1 MKYYIFIILLFV
13 VFSRSV
19 LAQNKTSPWKIT
31 VGINAIEVDPVGS
44 SSKDTETQIS
54 PNVSYLEVSR
64 YLGAGF
70 SLDLAGS
77 LNSLERTSGAED
89 LYYGIDLGTS
99 LSANQIIDLG
109 KFEPT
114 VRLGV
119 GLSGGLS
126 GFSSLGDDFFNVYG
140 GLGLNYWLN
149 DAVALTLRST
159 VKSYIKEFDDL
170 VGNGDGGLGHLQH
183 AAGLSFAF
191 GKENDADKDGV
202 SDEEDACP
210 DVPGIESQNGCPD
223 DDGDGIRNNID
234 DCPLTAGTAALNG
247 CPDADGDGIKD
258 ADDRCPNNAGA
269 ASLKGCPDAD
279 GDGIADANDECPRE
293 AGLSS
298 NNGCPEAV
306 PETPKKPE
314 VKIPEY
320 PLSLLNGFT
329 IYFDS
334 DKHDTDSLY
343 DLKRSLSTVI
353 NVLTANSETN
363 VTIEGHTDS
372 TGSATYNK
380 SLSEKRAK
388 YVKKHLI
395 GGGIN
400 ASRLS
405 TKSFGE
411 TSPMATNTTK
421 EGRAANRRVVIK
433 VKK

>member
-13 VFSRSV
+13 VFSKSV

-395 GGGIN
+395 DGGIN

-433 VKK
+433 VKN

>member
-44 SSKDTETQIS
+44 SSKGTETQIS

-202 SDEEDACP
+202 SDEEDVCP
-210 DVPGIESQNGCPD
+210 DVPGIESLNGCPD
-223 DDGDGIRNNID
+223 DDGDGIKNNID
-234 DCPLTAGTAALNG
+234 DCPLTAGTAALN
-247 CPDADGDGIKD
+247 
-258 ADDRCPNNAGA
+258 
-269 ASLKGCPDAD
+269 GCPDAD

-363 VTIEGHTDS
+363 ATIEGHTDS

-395 GGGIN
+395 DGGIN

-433 VKK
+433 VKN